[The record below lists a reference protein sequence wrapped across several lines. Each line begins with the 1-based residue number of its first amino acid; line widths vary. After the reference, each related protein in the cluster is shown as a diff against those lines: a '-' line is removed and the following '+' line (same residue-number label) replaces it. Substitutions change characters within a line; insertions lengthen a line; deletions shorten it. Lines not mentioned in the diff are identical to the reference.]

1 MPECMWQLPED
12 LNKEQWDAYEAKQ
25 VLLKGLEKRLT
36 RSIAP
41 VTVSWDPGA
50 VDVYFWAGGIGT
62 SLTLDIWESFS
73 AGDAEKFAGQC
84 ERVYNAVLE
93 RTEE

>member
-1 MPECMWQLPED
+1 MPECMWNMEGINQ
-12 LNKEQWDAYEAKQ
+12 EQWDAYEAK
-25 VLLKGLEKRLT
+25 LPFLKGLEKRLKRT
-36 RSIAP
+36 IPPAK
-41 VTVSWDPGA
+41 VSWEPGA
-50 VDVYFWAGGIGT
+50 VDVFIWAGGVGT

-73 AGDAEKFAGQC
+73 AGDAEKFAGQY